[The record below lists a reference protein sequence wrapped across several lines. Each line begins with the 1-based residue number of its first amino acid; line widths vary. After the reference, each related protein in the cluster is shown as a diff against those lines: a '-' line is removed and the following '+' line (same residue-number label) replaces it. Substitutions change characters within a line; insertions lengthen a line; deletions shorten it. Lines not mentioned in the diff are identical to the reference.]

1 MSWRTTTLGIASI
14 ITAIAGA
21 VTAAVD
27 GNVATNPDWAAVI
40 AAVTAG
46 IGLINARDH
55 KVSSE
60 QAGAG
65 K

>member
-1 MSWRTTTLGIASI
+1 MSWRTTIFGIASI
-14 ITAIAGA
+14 ITAIAGS
-21 VTAAVD
+21 VTAVVD
-27 GNVATNPDWAAVI
+27 GNPATNPDWGVVI
-40 AAVTAG
+40 AAIAGG